1 MWIVVDVESDGPC
14 PPLFS
19 MISFGAVVVEP
30 SLSRTFLGRTAP
42 ISDRFN
48 RDALAVSGI
57 TREEHLTYPRPEDTI
72 RQFAAWLDSIDKQRL
87 TFVSDNPAFDWQFIN
102 FYCHHYLERNPFGF
116 SARRIGDLWAGFQKD
131 ASKASEWKKFRKT
144 EHTHNPVD
152 DARGNAEAL
161 LRMIEMGLLISEV
174 R

>member
-1 MWIVVDVESDGPC
+1 MRAFE
-14 PPLFS
+14 
-19 MISFGAVVVEP
+19 
-30 SLSRTFLGRTAP
+30 
-42 ISDRFN
+42 
-48 RDALAVSGI
+48 
-57 TREEHLTYPRPEDTI
+57 
-72 RQFAAWLDSIDKQRL
+72 AWLGSIDKKRP

-102 FYCHHYLERNPFGF
+102 FYCHRYLGKNPFGF

-144 EHTHNPVD
+144 KHTHDPVD

-161 LRMIEMGLLISEV
+161 LQMVAMGLLISEA